1 MSVGKGNAFGQNAS
15 GSCLANDQGID
26 QDLVRATDFSRL
38 SAEHANAAAQFNLG
52 ICLAAGRSGGIIL
65 HHALEYYSRGA
76 AQGDSSGHAA
86 LGRCLVEGDGVEAD
100 PVRGA
105 ALARQAADERG
116 VWAEFTQRAVS
127 SGVCEVRR
135 MWARLPFTT
144 NGGAYIP

>member
-1 MSVGKGNAFGQNAS
+1 
-15 GSCLANDQGID
+15 
-26 QDLVRATDFSRL
+26 
-38 SAEHANAAAQFNLG
+38 
-52 ICLAAGRSGGIIL
+52 L

-86 LGRCLVEGDGVEAD
+86 LGRCLVEGVGVEAH

-116 VWAEFTQRAVS
+116 VWAEFTQRAVW

-135 MWARLPFTT
+135 MRAGLSFTT
-144 NGGAYIP
+144 KGGAYIP